1 MYAFSMFLKLYNPTY
16 DPSKSL
22 GTEKMTSNSNSV
34 RGKTVQV
41 VRPYRIPS
49 ATNLNNVNK
58 PLFPC
63 SELQLWLLRESQS
76 SLVLKAKIFT

>member
-1 MYAFSMFLKLYNPTY
+1 MYAFSVFLKLYNPTY
-16 DPSKSL
+16 DTSKSL

-58 PLFPC
+58 SLFP
-63 SELQLWLLRESQS
+63 WRECEDVHVQ
-76 SLVLKAKIFT
+76 